1 MVLKVTVRYLDMI
14 RESVNCIAE
23 EVEKISPSGQKN
35 GLNLNLLEKEDYTS
49 CLILQI
55 RERINKYIENTGD
68 FSPNNYTEINM
79 KISELLENLE
89 RELEIKVKKLKNP
102 GERPKN
108 FEKVL
113 EERDLGH
120 YKNIFLL

>member
-68 FSPNNYTEINM
+68 FSPNNYTEIN
-79 KISELLENLE
+79 
-89 RELEIKVKKLKNP
+89 
-102 GERPKN
+102 
-108 FEKVL
+108 
-113 EERDLGH
+113 
-120 YKNIFLL
+120 